1 MGEFLTVKHLVELS
15 AADLETL
22 RTMKPMSQERRE
34 EESKLPAQGMKIVL
48 GAVVGIWIL
57 IAIVGWIWSLV
68 PK

>member
-1 MGEFLTVKHLVELS
+1 VKHLVELS

-22 RTMKPMSQERRE
+22 RTMKPTSQQRRE
-34 EESKLPAQGMKIVL
+34 DEAKLPAQGVKIVF
-48 GAVVGIWIL
+48 GTVVGIWIL